1 MMHHWHYNQWRGK
14 ETGTDP
20 IIRVSKF
27 IHPCTLE
34 AAYEVASSLRQEDLR
49 EVVEG
54 HGVEPTI
61 AIPLNSLRGFCVHF
75 TVPDGRIAGLAGI
88 EDDGRVWMLCTP
100 AILDFPLTF
109 AREAKRCIDSRTE
122 SVLWNYVDKRNTVH
136 IKLLKFL
143 GFQLLEEVPFGPNQL
158 PFIRFEKWTQSQC

>member
-1 MMHHWHYNQWRGK
+1 M
-14 ETGTDP
+14 
-20 IIRVSKF
+20 SKF

-88 EDDGRVWMLCTP
+88 EDDGRIWMLCTP

-109 AREAKRCIDSRTE
+109 AREAKRFIDSRTE

-158 PFIRFEKWTQSQC
+158 PFIRFERCLTQSQL

>member
-1 MMHHWHYNQWRGK
+1 MADH
-14 ETGTDP
+14 
-20 IIRVSKF
+20 

-34 AAYEVASSLRQEDLR
+34 AAYYVASNLREEDRR

-54 HGVEPTI
+54 HGEEPTI
-61 AIPLNSLRGFCVHF
+61 AIPLGSLRGFCVYF

-88 EDDGRVWMLCTP
+88 EEDGRIWMLCTP

-109 AREAKRCIDSRTE
+109 AREAKRFIENRTE

-143 GFQLLEEVPFGPNQL
+143 GFEFLEEISFGPNQL
-158 PFIRFEKWTQSQC
+158 PFIRFERWIH

>member
-1 MMHHWHYNQWRGK
+1 M
-14 ETGTDP
+14 TTTDL
-20 IIRVSKF
+20 ITRVSKF

-34 AAYEVASSLRQEDLR
+34 AAYEVASNLRQDDLR
-49 EVVEG
+49 EVVDG
-54 HGVEPTI
+54 YGIQPTI
-61 AIPLNSLRGFCVHF
+61 DIPIASLKGSCVYF

-88 EDDGRVWMLCTP
+88 EQDGRVWMLCTP

-109 AREAKRCIDSRTE
+109 AREAKRFIDSRTE
-122 SVLWNYVDKRNTVH
+122 RVLWNYVDKRNTVH

-158 PFIRFEKWTQSQC
+158 PFIRFERWTQ

>member
-1 MMHHWHYNQWRGK
+1 MI
-14 ETGTDP
+14 TTDL

-34 AAYEVASSLRQEDLR
+34 AAYEVATSLRQEDLR

-54 HGVEPTI
+54 HGLQPTI

-88 EDDGRVWMLCTP
+88 EDDGRVWMLTTP

-109 AREAKRCIDSRTE
+109 AREAKRFIDSRTE

-143 GFQLLEEVPFGPNQL
+143 GFTFLEEVPFGPNQL
-158 PFIRFEKWTQSQC
+158 TFIRFERWYYQS